1 MRRATIKELITVEVI
16 REANARLIAGI
27 PSSNLY
33 TQLTGRRFHLT
44 SEEIARAGAIAM
56 RSLSRPRNR

>member
-1 MRRATIKELITVEVI
+1 MRRPTLKELITVDVI

-27 PSSNLY
+27 PPNNLY

-44 SEEIARAGAIAM
+44 REEIERAGVIAM
-56 RSLSRPRNR
+56 RSLSRSRGK